1 MNASV
6 HGLHG
11 MDAMNADVCCSRQ
24 RSLLIWYDERLTNIT
39 GSIPFMKRVIL
50 AATIASFLSFGFI
63 GCAEKAKETK
73 ETKISTP
80 GGTTKVTEEKK
91 IEKTGDH
98 KSN

>member
-1 MNASV
+1 
-6 HGLHG
+6 
-11 MDAMNADVCCSRQ
+11 
-24 RSLLIWYDERLTNIT
+24 
-39 GSIPFMKRVIL
+39 MKRTIL
-50 AATIASFLSFGFI
+50 AATIAGLMSFSFV
-63 GCAEKAKETK
+63 GCAEKTKETK